1 MQASERYRLTQA
13 SPEEEIVFTS
23 ARIHVPVVKDVM
35 GLSLII
41 RSVLGY
47 EERSSTQEGRHTSA
61 EVPAYS
67 KPYWNDTT

>member
-1 MQASERYRLTQA
+1 M
-13 SPEEEIVFTS
+13 
-23 ARIHVPVVKDVM
+23 IHVPVVKDVL

-47 EERSSTQEGRHTSA
+47 EERSSTQESRYTSP

-67 KPYWNDTT
+67 KPYWNEAM